1 MKKKELEL
9 LLQKIPEPAQPVA
22 SLEQYQTPAG
32 IAADMLFHAAGNI
45 QGHDV
50 VDLGCG
56 TGIFSI
62 GAALLGAS
70 RVVGIDIDPSVVATA
85 RTQAERFG
93 VDVRFAVADVASLE
107 LHADT
112 VIMNPP
118 FGAQRGNRRADR
130 LFLQQA
136 LEMAPVVHSLH
147 LAKTAGFI
155 RRLVTS
161 LGGVVTAATSYRF
174 SIKPQFSFHTR
185 RRVDFD
191 VTAFRI
197 TRRRTRTR

>member
-1 MKKKELEL
+1 MKKKELEM
-9 LLQKIPEPAQPVA
+9 LLQRIPAPVEPKA

-32 IAADMLFHAAGNI
+32 IAADMLYHAAGDI
-45 QGHDV
+45 QGYEV

-56 TGIFSI
+56 TGIFAV

-70 RVVGIDIDPSVVATA
+70 RVMGIDIDASVVATA
-85 RTQAERFG
+85 RKQAHEFG

-107 LHADT
+107 LQVDT

-130 LFLQQA
+130 LFLQKA

-147 LAKTAGFI
+147 LTKTAGFI

-161 LGGVVTAATSYRF
+161 LGGVVTATTSYRF
-174 SIKPQFSFHTR
+174 SIKPQFSFHTKR
-185 RRVDFD
+185 RAEFD
-191 VTAFRI
+191 VTSFRI
-197 TRRRTRTR
+197 ARRRTRTR